1 MLGFRILS
9 SSEAELWLAL
19 SMVTGQKVV
28 FTSLPA
34 LSFDFHFSAFDISQ
48 PLVFA
53 YSDERWERSDTY
65 LTVLYIYSC
74 GNNEHACNSLEFYRA
89 KNLFLLF
96 STTQWTQGKFSVKC
110 QAEKETTANE
120 GRGLRTCASSLLLC
134 LDVGL
139 WKTQRPSMGLD
150 SSGVQ
155 WNIWEEWGHTFSS
168 ASHSVSSVCWVM
180 FSGEDMNW
188 RPDKWLTKETVASI
202 LTWPT
207 HELMVLTYSSRVTD
221 IPLHTPD

>member
-1 MLGFRILS
+1 MREI
-9 SSEAELWLAL
+9 W
-19 SMVTGQKVV
+19 
-28 FTSLPA
+28 
-34 LSFDFHFSAFDISQ
+34 
-48 PLVFA
+48 
-53 YSDERWERSDTY
+53 Y
-65 LTVLYIYSC
+65 LLDSTIYIYTHCC
-74 GNNEHACNSLEFYRA
+74 GNNKHACNSLEFYRA

-96 STTQWTQGKFSVKC
+96 STTQWTQGRFSVKC
-110 QAEKETTANE
+110 QAEKETAANE
-120 GRGLRTCASSLLLC
+120 GRGLRTCASSLLLH
-134 LDVGL
+134 LDIGL

-155 WNIWEEWGHTFSS
+155 WNIWEEWGHTLTS

-207 HELMVLTYSSRVTD
+207 HELMVLIYSSRVTD
-221 IPLHTPD
+221 IPLHTPDWMMPHGSCRTGVPCNS